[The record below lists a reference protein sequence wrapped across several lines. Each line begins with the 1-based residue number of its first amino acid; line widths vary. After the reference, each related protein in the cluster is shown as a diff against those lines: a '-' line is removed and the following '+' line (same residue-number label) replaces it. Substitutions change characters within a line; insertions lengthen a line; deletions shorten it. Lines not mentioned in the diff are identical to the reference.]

1 MGVARIFPCGVE
13 QTLAIHAVTI
23 SQRSHSL
30 DAV

>member
-1 MGVARIFPCGVE
+1 MCVARVVPCGVE

-23 SQRSHSL
+23 SQRSHFL